1 MSQVNIGRCGKFIF
15 REEKFGNGG
24 YGRVVLAENEEEK
37 KGEKRLYA
45 VKIPLPTRFNDP
57 DQKKFDNEIK
67 II

>member
-15 REEKFGNGG
+15 REEEFGNGG